1 MCWSLER
8 VALSILVLYM
18 PLIQYVVALAVME
31 AVKSVCDKKVISNSF
46 RCFHGSLISILTS
59 ELKIINIRSGTSTYR
74 SKKFNVSAEGIL
86 VACLKEKNFLVPS
99 FINLKCSLIYSC
111 TEGLTSSGYL
121 LAIGDDNQMYELH
134 PDGNRSG
141 QKKTML
147 QRFSCSIL
155 LEEATV
161 VLSTPITQLL
171 LASIIKE

>member
-74 SKKFNVSAEGIL
+74 SKKFNVSAGNRHYYFYYLQVRWLCKHLLEGIL

-111 TEGLTSSGYL
+111 TEVNTK
-121 LAIGDDNQMYELH
+121 I
-134 PDGNRSG
+134 
-141 QKKTML
+141 
-147 QRFSCSIL
+147 FS
-155 LEEATV
+155 
-161 VLSTPITQLL
+161 QLL
-171 LASIIKE
+171 LCYF